1 MARAMPMGERVL
13 LRRHIRTLLEQRNL
27 YIKHAAEDGR
37 HREYLG
43 KQSY

>member
-1 MARAMPMGERVL
+1 MGECCTAA
-13 LRRHIRTLLEQRNL
+13 HQNTLGERNL